1 MDSETIVQD
10 LNRRFNEPLPEF
22 YKRRIIVWYDEDRE
36 FEDKLGDI
44 ELINAKP
51 VILTGKNNFEVKK
64 LIAVDD
70 VTSNILIYN
79 PVSYETPDDNWLLDI
94 ELYSEEFRADLIS
107 IWISEMGLPSIPG
120 IRKLVK
126 QYRKFFNAKARRE
139 KIANQSKTPTNP
151 AQLHLSVMASIA
163 GIKDISPNGVI
174 RRILES
180 GLNTDN
186 NKIYQDFIN
195 YGADEAFWELITRGT
210 GYKEESPD
218 IMRLSA
224 HILITALSRT
234 IPDEFLKGLDVFISS
249 PHQSYCFEF
258 ISDWIHSDNSHTL
271 YDITRYI
278 EEELKLPQRF
288 IKLEIDTL
296 KDSECFPCIN
306 EIILHKFM
314 NDINNQIIN
323 SDYIISIV
331 EKRRICAWYDEVK
344 VYYDGLLQIANMHNF
359 FLSHSSGFHTTN
371 PKLIWEEYTSEY
383 YLMDTYYRLFHKSYA
398 ESLKIYKP
406 ELQDS
411 FTLVK
416 DYAEGLYKNW
426 FLGQLGNNWC
436 DACADNL
443 RDYGYVMD
451 IPKQGDFYKSKV
463 ANSNN
468 RIIVIISDALRY
480 EVAFTLAEQL
490 RRETQS
496 QVELTSMQGIFPTIT
511 KFGMAALLPH
521 DKLSVEIKNTA
532 KTERLAVLA
541 DGIYTDSNY
550 REKVLKSANEASIV
564 LNYKD
569 IISMGFQQCSALV
582 KGMEVVYIY
591 HNKIDSA
598 SHSDES
604 TVFIACDDA
613 IEELK
618 SLVRN
623 IVNRFGSTNIIITS
637 DHGFLYTNSL
647 LQEDDKVSKTTDNSQ
662 DIEYGRRYAIMQKNS
677 TPEYLIPIKFLE
689 GHSEYEAYAPRDNVR
704 IKMPG
709 AGLQFVHGGISLQEM
724 VVPVIE
730 YHFLRNDY
738 KEYKHNKDK
747 YDTKPVL
754 ISLLSS
760 SHKISNMIFSL
771 NFYQTEAVSDNRE
784 AATYQLYFTD
794 SEGKI
799 ISDTQTIIADKTSD
813 NGKERIFRQGF
824 NLKSLKYCNTDI
836 YYLVI
841 ADENGI
847 PVTREE
853 FQIDIAFAIDEFDFF
868 G

>member
-22 YKRRIIVWYDEDRE
+22 YKRRIIIWYDEDKE
-36 FEDKLGDI
+36 FEDKLEDI
-44 ELINAKP
+44 ELFNAKL

-79 PVSYETPDDNWLLDI
+79 PISYENQDDNWLLDV

-107 IWISEMGLPSIPG
+107 MWIREMGLPSHPG

-126 QYRKFFNAKARRE
+126 QYKKFFKSKVRRE
-139 KIANQSKTPTNP
+139 KIANQSRTPTTP
-151 AQLHLSVMASIA
+151 ESLRFSIIASIA
-163 GIKDISPNGVI
+163 GVKNISLNSVMRKI
-174 RRILES
+174 MES
-180 GLNTDN
+180 GLDTDN
-186 NKIYQDFIN
+186 NKIYQELIN
-195 YGADEAFWELITRGT
+195 YGADEAFWELIARGT

-218 IMRLSA
+218 IIRLA
-224 HILITALSRT
+224 THIFITALSRT
-234 IPDEFLKGLDVFISS
+234 LSVEFLKGLDGFISS
-249 PHQSYCFEF
+249 PHQSYCYDF
-258 ISDWIHSDNSHTL
+258 ISDWLHSDNSQVL
-271 YDITRYI
+271 YDIARYI
-278 EEELKLPQRF
+278 EEEVKLPQRF
-288 IKLEIDTL
+288 IKLEIDNL
-296 KDSECFPCIN
+296 KDSVCFPCIN

-314 NDINNQIIN
+314 NEINNQIVN

-371 PKLIWEEYTSEY
+371 PKKIWEEYTSEY
-383 YLMDTYYRLFHKSYA
+383 YVMDTYYRLFHKSYA

-406 ELQDS
+406 ELQDLFS
-411 FTLVK
+411 LVK

-426 FLGQLGNNWC
+426 FLGQLGNNWS
-436 DACADNL
+436 DACADDL
-443 RDYGYVMD
+443 REYGYIME
-451 IPKQGDFYKSKV
+451 IPKQEDFYKNKV

-480 EVAFTLAEQL
+480 EVAFSLAEQL

-521 DKLSVEIKNTA
+521 NKLSVEIKNTA

-541 DGIYTDSNY
+541 DGMYTDSNY
-550 REKVLKSANEASIV
+550 REKVLKSANNASV
-564 LNYKD
+564 ALNYKD
-569 IISMGFQQCSALV
+569 IISMGFQQCSTLV

-598 SHSDES
+598 SHSDDS
-604 TVFIACDDA
+604 TVFVACDDA
-613 IEELK
+613 IDELK

-623 IVNRFGSTNIIITS
+623 VVNRFGSTNIIITS
-637 DHGFLYTNSL
+637 DHGFLYTHSMLN
-647 LQEDDKVSKTTDNSQ
+647 EDDKVSKTTDDSQ

-677 TPEYLIPIKFLE
+677 APEYLTPIKFLE
-689 GHSEYEAYAPRDNVR
+689 GNSEYDAYAPRDNIR
-704 IKMPG
+704 IKIPG
-709 AGLQFVHGGISLQEM
+709 AGLKFVHGGMSLQEM

-747 YDTKPVL
+747 YDTKPVT

-794 SEGKI
+794 SEGKT
-799 ISDTQTIIADKTSD
+799 ISDTQTIIADKTSK
-813 NGKERIFRQGF
+813 NGQERTFRQGF
-824 NLKSLKYCNTDI
+824 NLKPLKYNKTEV

-847 PVTREE
+847 PVAREE
-853 FQIDIAFAIDEFDFF
+853 FQIDNAFAIDEFDFF